1 MFYQIL
7 SITGPV
13 FILIFIGFFVSKCNI
28 DIHQKTLG
36 FLLTHIGSPC
46 LIFNALSTTNI
57 DYIILFEIGSAA
69 ISVIF
74 ISSLLAILVIKL
86 LKESFSPYFSCL
98 IHPNSANLALPLS
111 ILTYGEQ
118 GLIFAI
124 PYFVVVAFSQN
135 TIGYMTILGSVNIFR
150 LFYHPIF
157 VMTFLGAFIMITK
170 INVPE
175 IALTSTKYLGNLV
188 IPLSLILLG
197 YSLPSLK
204 VDNFKKGLIF
214 SIARFLIGFTSAISV
229 IYFGGFQGPQ
239 AGVIMIM
246 SMMPVA
252 VLNYIFTV
260 QNDKDSNTVGGLV
273 MISTTIM
280 LVVLPFFMNNIL
292 NYY

>member
-1 MFYQIL
+1 MSKLNQKLLNLELEQNFAYDD
-7 SITGPV
+7 
-13 FILIFIGFFVSKCNI
+13 FFVSKCKI

-135 TIGYMTILGSVNIFR
+135 TIGYMTILGSINIFR

-197 YSLPSLK
+197 YFRLARILAS
-204 VDNFKKGLIF
+204 F
-214 SIARFLIGFTSAISV
+214 SAFFLAKRAALASAVACRSA
-229 IYFGGFQGPQ
+229 FLFSKAGSPGP
-239 AGVIMIM
+239 G
-246 SMMPVA
+246 
-252 VLNYIFTV
+252 
-260 QNDKDSNTVGGLV
+260 
-273 MISTTIM
+273 
-280 LVVLPFFMNNIL
+280 
-292 NYY
+292 

>member
-13 FILIFIGFFVSKCNI
+13 FILIFIGVFVSKLKI

-57 DYIILFEIGSAA
+57 NYLTLIEIGSAA
-69 ISVIF
+69 LSVIF
-74 ISSLLAILVIKL
+74 ISSILAIIVIKL
-86 LKESFSPYFSCL
+86 LKENYSPYFSCL

-135 TIGYMTILGSVNIFR
+135 TLGYMTIIGSVNLFR

-157 VMTFLGAFIMITK
+157 VMTFLGTFILISQT
-170 INVPE
+170 NVPE
-175 IALTSTKYLGNLV
+175 IALTCTKHLGNLV

-204 VDNFKKGLIF
+204 VHNLKKGLIF
-214 SIARFLIGFTSAISV
+214 SIVRFFIGFISALIV
-229 IYFGGFQGPQ
+229 IYFGDFNGPQ
-239 AGVIMIM
+239 AGVIIIM

-252 VLNYIFTV
+252 LLNYIFSV
-260 QNDKDSNTVGGLV
+260 QNDKDSNTVGSLV
-273 MISTTIM
+273 VISTTIM
-280 LVVLPFFMNNIL
+280 LLILPIFIKLVLEYF
-292 NYY
+292 

>member
-13 FILIFIGFFVSKCNI
+13 FILIFIGFFVSKLKI

-57 DYIILFEIGSAA
+57 NFVTLMEIGSAA
-69 ISVIF
+69 LSVIL
-74 ISSLLAILVIKL
+74 ISSLLAIVIIKL
-86 LKESFSPYFSCL
+86 LKENYSPYFSCL

-135 TIGYMTILGSVNIFR
+135 TIGYMTILGSINLFR

-157 VMTFLGAFIMITK
+157 VMTFLGTFIMISQV
-170 INVPE
+170 NVPE
-175 IALTSTKYLGNLV
+175 IALTSSKYLGNLV

-204 VDNFKKGLIF
+204 VHNLKKGLIF
-214 SIARFLIGFTSAISV
+214 SIARFFIGFISALTV
-229 IYFGGFQGPQ
+229 IYIGEFNGAK

-252 VLNYIFTV
+252 LLNYIFSV

-273 MISTTIM
+273 VISTTIM
-280 LVVLPFFMNNIL
+280 LLVLPVFMKL
-292 NYY
+292 VLEYY

>member
-13 FILIFIGFFVSKCNI
+13 FILIFIGFFVSKIKI

-57 DYIILFEIGSAA
+57 NFFTLIEIGSAA
-69 ISVIF
+69 LSVIF
-74 ISSLLAILVIKL
+74 ISSILAVIVIKM
-86 LKESFSPYFSCL
+86 LKENYSPYFSCL

-135 TIGYMTILGSVNIFR
+135 TIGYMTILGSVNLFR
-150 LFYHPIF
+150 LIYHPIF
-157 VMTFLGAFIMITK
+157 VMTFLGTFIMISQT
-170 INVPE
+170 NVPE
-175 IALTSTKYLGNLV
+175 IALTCTKYLGNLV

-204 VDNFKKGLIF
+204 VHNLTKGLIF
-214 SIARFLIGFTSAISV
+214 SIARFLIGFVSALTV
-229 IYFGGFQGPQ
+229 IYFGEFSGPQ
-239 AGVIMIM
+239 AGVIIIM

-252 VLNYIFTV
+252 LLNYIFSV
-260 QNDKDSNTVGGLV
+260 QNDKDSNTVGSLV
-273 MISTTIM
+273 VISTTIM
-280 LVVLPFFMNNIL
+280 LFILPVFMKLVLV
-292 NYY
+292 YY